1 MSDKFNE
8 ESSDAQR
15 RAEKIKA
22 IRRSIHSEAEVAP
35 TTYENKTETEHTES
49 ISDRIMRAKEKK
61 MATAADILDEL
72 DAAIAYEKA
81 AAARM
86 AEEAEKA
93 AEEATVNASPDISDL
108 LDEFETPEH
117 EELKEIAEEIA
128 GDFTEVADTVTDDV
142 EDFTEVEKA
151 AEDSAETAEAAGEE
165 DIDLEEVFS
174 LKPDEA
180 EEATKVL
187 SGSAIARAAEEDSRR
202 NEELNAAE
210 VISAESEAVSET
222 AEAREK
228 STEKP
233 EESMAPVN
241 AAGMLRSEMA
251 HDDEHTSEKVTE
263 PVRQTAEAAEPVADK
278 KAHKKKKKKKSFK
291 QRLIGLVP
299 HKGDS
304 VGECV
309 RKIVF
314 LGSITAIII
323 CGYLVG
329 DYYLDLWSSKRKTA
343 DIMNIY
349 MEADDP
355 PPEVKDTP
363 KDTRKKYKL
372 LEGARKLLE
381 INPDIV
387 GVVSIPDTPLN
398 NPVLQADDNNK
409 YLRMKYDLTE
419 NIAGE
424 IFLDYRN
431 HFDEVDEEGYLK
443 CPNSDNLILYGHDMY
458 DDQMFGFL
466 KYYVRNEAYYGN
478 HAVIDLSSNYEKY
491 QYKIFSF
498 FIVDSVDD
506 TDTKFDCWNKLDFDG
521 EEDFYNFVNEAKR
534 RTIRTNNVDV
544 KYGDEL
550 LTLFTCST
558 YFPDERARLIILA
571 RKVRPGEDP
580 LEGTQDSQ
588 PNPNIKWPTIYY
600 ADHPNEHYDPE
611 AEFVP
616 YGPKGGK

>member
-8 ESSDAQR
+8 ESSEAQR

-22 IRRSIHSEAEVAP
+22 IRRSIHSEAEFAP
-35 TTYENKTETEHTES
+35 TTYENKTEIERTES

-61 MATAADILDEL
+61 MSTAADILDEL

-93 AEEATVNASPDISDL
+93 AEEAAVNTSPDISDL
-108 LDEFETPEH
+108 LDGLDTPAH

-128 GDFTEVADTVTDDV
+128 GDFTEVIDTVTDNV
-142 EDFTEVEKA
+142 EDFTEVGEA
-151 AEDSAETAEAAGEE
+151 AEEDSEAGETDTEVIETAETGNEAAETAETDTDIEE
-165 DIDLEEVFS
+165 LFS
-174 LKPDEA
+174 LKPEEA

-187 SGSAIARAAEEDSRR
+187 SGGAIARAAAEESSR
-202 NEELNAAE
+202 A
-210 VISAESEAVSET
+210 
-222 AEAREK
+222 EK
-228 STEKP
+228 S
-233 EESMAPVN
+233 APAVN
-241 AAGMLRSEMA
+241 AAGTLHKESVQA
-251 HDDEHTSEKVTE
+251 DGHTADKITE
-263 PVRQTAEAAEPVADK
+263 PAFKTPETEQLLTDK

-291 QRLIGLVP
+291 QWLIDLVP

-304 VGECV
+304 VGERI
-309 RKIVF
+309 RKVVF
-314 LGSITAIII
+314 LCSVAAIVV
-323 CGYLVG
+323 CGYMVG
-329 DYYLDLWSSKRKTA
+329 DYYLDLWSSKRKTE
-343 DIMNIY
+343 DIMKIY
-349 MEADDP
+349 METEDKP
-355 PPEVKDTP
+355 PVVKEETP

-372 LEGARKLLE
+372 LEGAKKLLE

-398 NPVLQADDNNK
+398 NPVLQAEDNDK
-409 YLRMKYDLTE
+409 YLKHKYDLTE

-431 HFDEVDEEGYLK
+431 HFDEVGEDGYLK
-443 CPNSDNLILYGHDMY
+443 CPNSDNLILYGHNMY

-466 KYYVRNEAYYGN
+466 KYYVRNEAYYGLHPIIN
-478 HAVIDLSSNYEKY
+478 LSSNYENY
-491 QYKIFSF
+491 QYKIFAF
-498 FIVDSVDD
+498 FILDHLDD
-506 TDTKFDCWNKLDFDG
+506 TDTKFDCWNSIDFDS
-521 EEDFYNFVNEAKR
+521 EEHFYDYVNEAKK
-534 RTIRTNNVDV
+534 RTIRTTSVDV
-544 KYGDEL
+544 RYGDEL
-550 LTLFTCST
+550 LTLSTCST
-558 YFPDERARLIILA
+558 YFPDDRGRLIVLA
-571 RKVRPGEDP
+571 RKVRDGEDL

-600 ADHPNEHYDPE
+600 QDYPNEHYDPD